1 MKNELVNICNIIY
14 REIRLWRI
22 YMKQD
27 CSGKDKRNYIRSRMD
42 CSDYQKDNRWLGNMI
57 MMEMT
62 EGIISE
68 GWIVVT
74 IRKII
79 GG

>member
-1 MKNELVNICNIIY
+1 MAQKL
-14 REIRLWRI
+14 
-22 YMKQD
+22 D
-27 CSGKDKRNYIRSRMD
+27 CDGDDGRRYNSRMD
-42 CSDYQKDNRWLGNMI
+42 CSDYQKDKRWLRNRI
-57 MMEMT
+57 VMEMT
-62 EGIISE
+62 EGVVIQ

>member
-1 MKNELVNICNIIY
+1 M
-14 REIRLWRI
+14 
-22 YMKQD
+22 
-27 CSGKDKRNYIRSRMD
+27 MD
-42 CSDYQKDNRWLGNMI
+42 CGEYQKDNRWLRNRI
-57 MMEMT
+57 VMEMT

-68 GWIVVT
+68 GWIVVN

>member
-1 MKNELVNICNIIY
+1 MEMTEGVVIQGWIVVT
-14 REIRLWRI
+14 IRKI
-22 YMKQD
+22 
-27 CSGKDKRNYIRSRMD
+27 MD
-42 CSDYQKDNRWLGNMI
+42 CGDYQKDNRWLRNWI
-57 MMEMT
+57 VMEMT
-62 EGIISE
+62 EGVIIQ